1 MNQLYMGFAERN
13 ITPDRPMETIG
24 FAPQMSEGVRA
35 PLTAQVSVWSQNG
48 MGCCLAAIDHIGFS
62 RPMRMSCGRASAGV
76 WVPAGAGDALL
87 FSYACRT
94 Q

>member
-1 MNQLYMGFAERN
+1 MNQLYMGFAERD

-62 RPMRMSCGRASAGV
+62 RPHADELRQGIGRCLGSRGS
-76 WVPAGAGDALL
+76 G
-87 FSYACRT
+87 
-94 Q
+94 